1 MSSKYLDRQSVQALV
16 QHRDRI
22 FAEHKAAYDQFQI
35 DILANDTLSALSI
48 WEIVSQ
54 YDPDYNTNFHRNGED
69 AKSSGVLIEQKCATV
84 SPAKKKN
91 TVGKAGF
98 QFHAQGKL
106 EYDRY
111 IFAVRRKDDLRIVR
125 IWDVSS
131 PQGRDLV
138 QQCLGDQ
145 RQRWIDRGKPN
156 HDAIV
161 VPEKDLM
168 NLTVIK
174 RQSINGCEVCTV

>member
-1 MSSKYLDRQSVQALV
+1 MSDRYLDRQSVQALIEY
-16 QHRDRI
+16 RNRI

-48 WEIVSQ
+48 WEIVNQ

-69 AKSSGVLIEQKCATV
+69 AKSNGILIEQKCATI
-84 SPAKKKN
+84 SPAKKKG
-91 TVGKAGF
+91 TIGKAGF

-111 IFAVRRKDDLRIVR
+111 IFAVRRKDDLTIVR

-131 PQGRDLV
+131 AQGIALV
-138 QQCLGDQ
+138 QGCLEQQ
-145 RQRWIDRGKPN
+145 RQRWIGRGKPN
-156 HDAIV
+156 HDAIMV
-161 VPEKDLM
+161 HEKDLIG
-168 NLTVIK
+168 LPVARTQIL
-174 RQSINGCEVCTV
+174 NGCLIRTV